1 MPALKRMKYHV
12 DIDGTI
18 CSVDM
23 GLPSAERY
31 PAAVPIQERIDKV
44 NKLYDEGHEI
54 CYWTARGAT
63 SGIDFEAVTREQLAR
78 WGCKFHELLMK
89 KPHYDI
95 YIDDKSF
102 NVDAMWPLSPVAG
115 TKKTAT
121 QIVPKGWGHEVIIV
135 NNTLYCGKILHFKTG
150 GKFSMHFHLKK
161 QESWYVASG
170 TFLFRWINT
179 ANADVIEETLRTGD
193 TITNEVGEPHQIVCL
208 EEGDIFEVSTQHF
221 DSDSYRVAKGDSQTC
236 CQG

>member
-1 MPALKRMKYHV
+1 MKYHV

-31 PAAVPIQERIDKV
+31 AVAVPIQERIDKV

-63 SGIDFEAVTREQLAR
+63 SGIDFEALTREQLAR

-102 NVDAMWPLSPVAG
+102 NVDAMWPLTGVPG

-135 NNTLYCGKILHFKTG
+135 NNEKYCGKILHFKTG

-179 ANADVIEETLRTGD
+179 ANADVIEETLQVGD

-208 EEGDIFEVSTQHF
+208 AEGDIFEVSTQHF

>member
-1 MPALKRMKYHV
+1 MKYHI

-23 GLPSAERY
+23 SIPSAERY
-31 PAAVPIQERIDKV
+31 PAAIPLQERINKV
-44 NKLYDEGHEI
+44 NALYDDGHEI

-63 SGIDFEAVTREQLAR
+63 SGIDFETITREQLLR

-102 NVDAMWPLSPVAG
+102 NVDAFWPLHPTTTARV
-115 TKKTAT
+115 KKSETE
-121 QIVPKGWGHEVIIV
+121 IVPKGWGHEVIIV
-135 NNTLYCGKILHFKTG
+135 NNDLYCGKILHFNKG

-161 QESWYVASG
+161 KESWYVASG
-170 TFLFRWINT
+170 RFLFRWINT
-179 ANADVIEETLRTGD
+179 ANADLIEETLSVGD
-193 TITNEVGEPHQIVCL
+193 TITNEVGEPHQILCL

-236 CQG
+236 CDART